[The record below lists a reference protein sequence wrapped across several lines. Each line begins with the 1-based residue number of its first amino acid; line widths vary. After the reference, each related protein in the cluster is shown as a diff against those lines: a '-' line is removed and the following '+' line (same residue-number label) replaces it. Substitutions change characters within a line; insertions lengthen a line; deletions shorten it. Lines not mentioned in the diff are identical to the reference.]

1 MKMMMEETKTK
12 TMVNEMNI
20 RKKNQMDAMQLNNNV
35 DEKSISAF
43 HATVC

>member
-1 MKMMMEETKTK
+1 MMMEETKTK

-35 DEKSISAF
+35 GEKSISAF
-43 HATVC
+43 HATAC